1 MAIILLILWEKMIYY
16 VCLLSLVNL
25 KYDYPLKF
33 ILLNIL
39 TIYQVY
45 LVFIILHLLD
55 ITFKKCPANL
65 QNDSIILIL

>member
-1 MAIILLILWEKMIYY
+1 MAIILPILLVKMIYY
-16 VCLLSLVNL
+16 VDLLSLVNL

-45 LVFIILHLLD
+45 LVFIILHLSS
-55 ITFKKCPANL
+55 ITFKKCPVNL
-65 QNDSIILIL
+65 QNDLIILIL

>member
-1 MAIILLILWEKMIYY
+1 MAIILPILLVKMIYY
-16 VCLLSLVNL
+16 LDLPSLVNL

-45 LVFIILHLLD
+45 QVFIILHLSD
-55 ITFKKCPANL
+55 ITFKKCQVNL
-65 QNDSIILIL
+65 QNDLIILIL

>member
-1 MAIILLILWEKMIYY
+1 MVIILPILLVKMIYY
-16 VCLLSLVNL
+16 VDLPLLVNL

-65 QNDSIILIL
+65 QNDLIILIL